1 MANGEADGGT
11 IYARCGGRAVAGVRD
26 PAPARMEHAE
36 VAMARWLGAA
46 SGHAVAGGEE
56 E

>member
-1 MANGEADGGT
+1 
-11 IYARCGGRAVAGVRD
+11 
-26 PAPARMEHAE
+26 MEHAE
-36 VAMARWLGAA
+36 VAMARWLGTA

>member
-1 MANGEADGGT
+1 
-11 IYARCGGRAVAGVRD
+11 
-26 PAPARMEHAE
+26 MEHAE

>member
-1 MANGEADGGT
+1 
-11 IYARCGGRAVAGVRD
+11 
-26 PAPARMEHAE
+26 MEHAE

-46 SGHAVAGGEE
+46 SGHAVAEGEE